1 MYLDPIS
8 FVWVQGHCPK
18 DALFLSRPC
27 LVMEKYN
34 QLNLATNPT
43 CDPKICPDHELKLWS
58 VEQDRF
64 HWKEMVYPLLSNREL
79 LEL

>member
-1 MYLDPIS
+1 
-8 FVWVQGHCPK
+8 
-18 DALFLSRPC
+18 
-27 LVMEKYN
+27 MEKYN
-34 QLNLATNPT
+34 QLNLATNPA